1 MLHPPKRHVCLK
13 FSVEKKAFYFSKRV
27 LRRGT
32 ARSVLV
38 KISPVVCL
46 FECERLYFKL
56 WRALS
61 YHDWKDMRSLVTKQ
75 FLERVFLYTKC
86 FEKLTFFYWHLRLHS
101 YRKKFIYMQDGW
113 PQISEYTVYLVLRIY
128 IFLKKFAG
136 SQGCP
141 GWIQKRHCMAHV
153 VVSIRWK
160 DFLMIFCRV
169 LTGCSYT
176 KLLQAIIGV
185 IPFWVLMDDFQPMF
199 PPKRGM
205 LRTHQTVSLDQGPL
219 SHFLFLIFLNW

>member
-1 MLHPPKRHVCLK
+1 MKGLK
-13 FSVEKKAFYFSKRV
+13 
-27 LRRGT
+27 
-32 ARSVLV
+32 
-38 KISPVVCL
+38 
-46 FECERLYFKL
+46 
-56 WRALS
+56 LS
-61 YHDWKDMRSLVTKQ
+61 W
-75 FLERVFLYTKC
+75 LERHEESSYKTVSWKGFFVYKMFWKTNI
-86 FEKLTFFYWHLRLHS
+86 FYWHLRLHS

-141 GWIQKRHCMAHV
+141 GWIQNV